1 MHSPLSR
8 LTRLSIRDDSHDR
21 EAVGLSNRR
30 TSTWL
35 PTEGTI
41 TMSLPGLQVSSTPVE
56 VEATPTIHELK
67 EGTEWR
73 FEVAF
78 GSKVEVKVR

>member
-1 MHSPLSR
+1 MHPSLSYT
-8 LTRLSIRDDSHDR
+8 TRFSSHYDAQDRDS
-21 EAVGLSNRR
+21 VGLMDGRDFAR
-30 TSTWL
+30 L
-35 PTEGTI
+35 PTDEAI
-41 TMSLPGLQVSSTPVE
+41 TMSLPGLQISAPAE
-56 VEATPTIHELK
+56 IEATPTIHELK

>member
-1 MHSPLSR
+1 MHPP
-8 LTRLSIRDDSHDR
+8 LSIRDDAQDR
-21 EAVGLSNRR
+21 DIVGLMDRR
-30 TSTWL
+30 DSTWL
-35 PTEGTI
+35 PTEETI
-41 TMSLPGLQVSSTPVE
+41 TMSLPGLQISAPAE
-56 VEATPTIHELK
+56 VESIPTIHELK